1 MYYLRLTLLPLS
13 YSILAQ
19 QSGNLTFQDQ
29 GIHNVDLTNRSCV
42 ISVNL
47 HVCLFYL
54 IFVRLDNSTKR
65 VGLVQS
71 GPHHHFIEN

>member
-1 MYYLRLTLLPLS
+1 MIDLLFKANTITFIILF
-13 YSILAQ
+13 ILAQ

-54 IFVRLDNSTKR
+54 IFVRY
-65 VGLVQS
+65 G
-71 GPHHHFIEN
+71 ENKLIFNEMMMRSALY